1 MHLIYSQCNQYN
13 CYLKYRKILKFFF
26 NKFNTLIIYILIIPI
41 KMYQK
46 VLSPF
51 LGANCRFTPTCS
63 HYMIEALREW
73 GPIKGLYLGLKR
85 IGSCHPWGGFGDDP
99 VPKRKR

>member
-1 MHLIYSQCNQYN
+1 
-13 CYLKYRKILKFFF
+13 
-26 NKFNTLIIYILIIPI
+26 
-41 KMYQK
+41 MYQK